1 LSAAFIMA
9 ANSWMQHP
17 VGYHTN
23 PATGRPELRSIGEL
37 FTNPVF
43 VWGYIHVILASLVTG
58 ALIMLAVSAWQLRR
72 GSALFKGSA
81 HLSLAVLLPTI
92 LLALGVGS
100 HLGVIEAKYQP
111 MKIAAAE
118 AQWQTCQPCSFSLF
132 QIGGGNNDHTPT
144 QLISVPH
151 LLSLLATSTWNGKVV
166 GLTPLQH
173 QYAKKYGPGNYVP
186 NVFIQ
191 YWSMRVMAYLGS
203 AVFLLAAWGVI
214 LARRRRLGSSRLFLT
229 VAVWAAV
236 TPFLMDTA
244 GWLLTE
250 NGRQPWL
257 VQGLMKTAG
266 GVSPSV
272 TTTDVVISL
281 TVFLLLYVALG
292 VVDVFLMLRYAR
304 RGLEL
309 EPDEEPSTPD
319 GAPALTY

>member
-1 LSAAFIMA
+1 
-9 ANSWMQHP
+9 
-17 VGYHTN
+17 
-23 PATGRPELRSIGEL
+23 
-37 FTNPVF
+37 
-43 VWGYIHVILASLVTG
+43 
-58 ALIMLAVSAWQLRR
+58 
-72 GSALFKGSA
+72 
-81 HLSLAVLLPTI
+81 VLLPSI

-100 HLGVIEAKYQP
+100 HLGVIEARYQP
-111 MKIAAAE
+111 MKISAAE
-118 AQWQTCQPCSFSLF
+118 GQWTTCQPCSFSLF

-144 QLISVPH
+144 QLLSVPH
-151 LLSLLATSTWNGKVV
+151 LLSLLATSHWNGKVV

-173 QYAKKYGPGNYVP
+173 QYTKKYGPGNYVP

-214 LARRRRLGSSRLFLT
+214 LARRRRLASSRLFLT
-229 VAVWAAV
+229 VAVWFAV
-236 TPFLMDTA
+236 APFLMDTT

-257 VQGLMKTAG
+257 VQGLMKTAA
-266 GVSPSV
+266 GVSTSV
-272 TTTDVVISL
+272 STTDLVISL

-309 EPDEEPSTPD
+309 EPAEEPSTPD